1 MRLIVYFFLFIHLI
15 NIEVKKGTAM
25 LTRFSIKNS
34 RLIGSRKNLLLA
46 AITTLSMS
54 AMVFAAQDSLPNDQD
69 VPVVIKGVV
78 ATSSDKQQLLDKLKA
93 QYPDKPV
100 RDEIEVRSNINIPTN
115 WQQVATAIIDS
126 DIANIRQGRIDI
138 HGTTISLH
146 GKVSSLEQ
154 KQAIQNRIHT
164 RLTDLYQLE
173 NQLVVTQG
181 EQQLIDETLGNRIVE
196 FESGSAN
203 LTPMGL
209 GILDDM
215 AGVLQ
220 RVGDKPVTITGH
232 TDNVGNSGGNLTL
245 SNQRA
250 EAVKQYLIGRNIDAA
265 RLSTTGKGDLDP
277 IASNDNEEGRTRNRR
292 IEFTLAE

>member
-1 MRLIVYFFLFIHLI
+1 MKVLSRIT
-15 NIEVKKGTAM
+15 KSK
-25 LTRFSIKNS
+25 LTNHT
-34 RLIGSRKNLLLA
+34 KNLLLA
-46 AITTLSMS
+46 AAITLPMS
-54 AMVFAAQDSLPNDQD
+54 AVVFAEHNDAHVTNNSQN

-100 RDEIEVRSNINIPTN
+100 RDEIEVRSNISIPTN
-115 WQQVATAIIDS
+115 WQQIATTIIDS
-126 DIANIRQGRIDI
+126 DISNIRQGRIDI

-154 KQAIQNRIHT
+154 KQAIQNRIHS

-173 NQLVVTQG
+173 NQLVVVEG
-181 EQQLIDETLGNRIVE
+181 EQRLIDEALGNRIVE
-196 FESGSAN
+196 FESGSTN

-220 RVGDKPVTITGH
+220 RVGDKPVLITGH
-232 TDNVGNSGGNLTL
+232 TDNVGNSTANLAL
-245 SNQRA
+245 SNKRA
-250 EAVKQYLIGRNIDAA
+250 EAVKQYLIGRNINAT
-265 RLSTTGKGDLDP
+265 RLSTTGKGDSDP

-292 IEFTLAE
+292 IEFTLNE

>member
-1 MRLIVYFFLFIHLI
+1 MKVLSITTIPKLTHRT
-15 NIEVKKGTAM
+15 KG
-25 LTRFSIKNS
+25 
-34 RLIGSRKNLLLA
+34 LLLVA
-46 AITTLSMS
+46 ATTLSMS
-54 AMVFAAQDSLPNDQD
+54 AVVFAERNDTHVTNGSQN

-78 ATSSDKQQLLDKLKA
+78 ATSSDKQQLLEKLRA
-93 QYPDKPV
+93 QYPDKQV
-100 RDEIEVRSNINIPTN
+100 RDEIEVRSNISIPTN
-115 WQQVATAIIDS
+115 WQQIATAIIDS
-126 DIANIRQGRIDI
+126 DISNIRQGRIDI

-173 NQLVVTQG
+173 NQLVVIEG
-181 EQQLIDETLGNRIVE
+181 EQRLIDDTLGDRIVE

-215 AGVLQ
+215 AGVIQ
-220 RVGDKPVTITGH
+220 SVGNKPVIIIGH
-232 TDNVGNSGGNLTL
+232 TDNVGSPAANLAL
-245 SNQRA
+245 SNERA
-250 EAVKQYLIGRNIDAA
+250 EAVKQYLIGRNIDAT
-265 RLSTTGKGDLDP
+265 RLSTAGKGDSDP

-292 IEFTLAE
+292 IEFTLGE

>member
-1 MRLIVYFFLFIHLI
+1 MKVLSRMT
-15 NIEVKKGTAM
+15 KPK
-25 LTRFSIKNS
+25 LTNHT
-34 RLIGSRKNLLLA
+34 KNLLLA
-46 AITTLSMS
+46 AAITLPMS
-54 AMVFAAQDSLPNDQD
+54 AVVFAEHNDAHVTNNSQN

-100 RDEIEVRSNINIPTN
+100 RDEIEVRSNISIPTN
-115 WQQVATAIIDS
+115 WQQIATTIIDS
-126 DIANIRQGRIDI
+126 DISNIRQGRIDI

-154 KQAIQNRIHT
+154 KQAIQNRIHS

-173 NQLVVTQG
+173 NQLVVVEG
-181 EQQLIDETLGNRIVE
+181 EQRLIDETLGNRIVE
-196 FESGSAN
+196 FESGSTN

-220 RVGDKPVTITGH
+220 RVGDKPVLITGH
-232 TDNVGNSGGNLTL
+232 TDNVGNSTANLAL
-245 SNQRA
+245 SNKRA
-250 EAVKQYLIGRNIDAA
+250 EAVKQYLIGRNINAA
-265 RLSTTGKGDLDP
+265 RLSTTGKGDSDP

-292 IEFTLAE
+292 IEFTLNE

>member
-1 MRLIVYFFLFIHLI
+1 MKVLSKILPSKLTGHS
-15 NIEVKKGTAM
+15 KK
-25 LTRFSIKNS
+25 
-34 RLIGSRKNLLLA
+34 LLLV
-46 AITTLSMS
+46 S
-54 AMVFAAQDSLPNDQD
+54 AMIFPISAAVFAAQDS
-69 VPVVIKGVV
+69 PVVIKGVV
-78 ATSSDKQQLLDKLKA
+78 ATSSDKQQLLEKLKA
-93 QYPDKPV
+93 QYPNKTV
-100 RDEIEVRSNINIPTN
+100 RDEIEVRSNISIPTN
-115 WQQVATAIIDS
+115 WQQIATTIIDS
-126 DIANIRQGRIDI
+126 DISNISQGRIDI

-164 RLTDLYQLE
+164 RLTDLYQLD
-173 NQLVVTQG
+173 NQLVVVEG
-181 EQQLIDETLGNRIVE
+181 EQRLLDDTLGNRIVE
-196 FESGSAN
+196 FESGSTT

-232 TDNVGNSGGNLTL
+232 TDNVGNPSSNLVL
-245 SNQRA
+245 SNKRA
-250 EAVKQYLIGRNIDAA
+250 EAVKQYLIGRNISAA
-265 RLSTTGKGDLDP
+265 RLSTTGKGDADP

>member
-1 MRLIVYFFLFIHLI
+1 MKVL
-15 NIEVKKGTAM
+15 
-25 LTRFSIKNS
+25 S
-34 RLIGSRKNLLLA
+34 RITKSKRTNHTKNLLLA
-46 AITTLSMS
+46 AAITLPMS
-54 AMVFAAQDSLPNDQD
+54 AVVFAEHNDAHVTNNSQN

-100 RDEIEVRSNINIPTN
+100 RDEIEVRSNISIPTN
-115 WQQVATAIIDS
+115 WQQIATTIIDS
-126 DIANIRQGRIDI
+126 DISNIRQGRIDI

-154 KQAIQNRIHT
+154 KQAIQNRIHS

-173 NQLVVTQG
+173 NQLVVVEG
-181 EQQLIDETLGNRIVE
+181 EQRLIDETLGNRIVE
-196 FESGSAN
+196 FESGSTN

-220 RVGDKPVTITGH
+220 RVGDKPVLITGH
-232 TDNVGNSGGNLTL
+232 TDNVGNSTANLAL
-245 SNQRA
+245 SNKRA
-250 EAVKQYLIGRNIDAA
+250 EAVKQYLIGRNINAT
-265 RLSTTGKGDLDP
+265 RLSTTGKGDSDP

-292 IEFTLAE
+292 IEFTLNE

>member
-1 MRLIVYFFLFIHLI
+1 MKVL
-15 NIEVKKGTAM
+15 
-25 LTRFSIKNS
+25 S
-34 RLIGSRKNLLLA
+34 RITKSKQTNHTKNLLLA
-46 AITTLSMS
+46 AAITLPMS
-54 AMVFAAQDSLPNDQD
+54 AVVFAEHNDTHVTNNSQN

-100 RDEIEVRSNINIPTN
+100 RDEIEVRSNISIPTN
-115 WQQVATAIIDS
+115 WQQIATTIIDS
-126 DIANIRQGRIDI
+126 DISNIRQGRIDI

-154 KQAIQNRIHT
+154 KQAIQNRIHS

-173 NQLVVTQG
+173 NQLVVVEG
-181 EQQLIDETLGNRIVE
+181 EQRLIDETLGNRIVE
-196 FESGSAN
+196 FESGSTN

-220 RVGDKPVTITGH
+220 RVGDKPVLITGH
-232 TDNVGNSGGNLTL
+232 TDNVGNSTANLAL
-245 SNQRA
+245 SNKRA
-250 EAVKQYLIGRNIDAA
+250 EAVKQYLIGRNINAT
-265 RLSTTGKGDLDP
+265 RLSTTGKGDSDP

-292 IEFTLAE
+292 IEFTLNE

>member
-1 MRLIVYFFLFIHLI
+1 MKVLSRMT
-15 NIEVKKGTAM
+15 KPK
-25 LTRFSIKNS
+25 LTNHM
-34 RLIGSRKNLLLA
+34 KNLLLA
-46 AITTLSMS
+46 AAITLPMS
-54 AMVFAAQDSLPNDQD
+54 AVVFAEHNDAHVTNNSQN

-100 RDEIEVRSNINIPTN
+100 RDEIEVRSNISIPTN
-115 WQQVATAIIDS
+115 WQQIATTIIDS
-126 DIANIRQGRIDI
+126 DISNIRQGRIDI

-154 KQAIQNRIHT
+154 KQAIQNRIHS

-173 NQLVVTQG
+173 NQLVVVEG
-181 EQQLIDETLGNRIVE
+181 EQRLIDETLGNRIVE
-196 FESGSAN
+196 FESGSTN

-220 RVGDKPVTITGH
+220 RVGDKPVLITGH
-232 TDNVGNSGGNLTL
+232 TDNVGNSTANLAL
-245 SNQRA
+245 SNKRA
-250 EAVKQYLIGRNIDAA
+250 EAVKQYLIGRNINAT
-265 RLSTTGKGDLDP
+265 RLSTTGKGDSDP

-292 IEFTLAE
+292 IEFTLNE

>member
-1 MRLIVYFFLFIHLI
+1 MKVLSRMT
-15 NIEVKKGTAM
+15 KPK
-25 LTRFSIKNS
+25 LTNHT
-34 RLIGSRKNLLLA
+34 KNLLLA
-46 AITTLSMS
+46 AAITLPMS
-54 AMVFAAQDSLPNDQD
+54 AVVFAEHNDAHVANSSQN

-100 RDEIEVRSNINIPTN
+100 RDEIEVRSNISIPTN
-115 WQQVATAIIDS
+115 WQQIATTIIDS
-126 DIANIRQGRIDI
+126 DISNIRQGRIDI

-154 KQAIQNRIHT
+154 KQAIQNRIHS

-173 NQLVVTQG
+173 NQLVVVEG
-181 EQQLIDETLGNRIVE
+181 EQRLIDETLGNRIVE
-196 FESGSAN
+196 FESGSTN

-220 RVGDKPVTITGH
+220 RVGDKPVLITGH
-232 TDNVGNSGGNLTL
+232 TDNVGNSTANLAL
-245 SNQRA
+245 SNKRA
-250 EAVKQYLIGRNIDAA
+250 EAVKQYLIGRNINAT
-265 RLSTTGKGDLDP
+265 RLSTTGKGDSDP

-292 IEFTLAE
+292 IEFTLNE

>member
-1 MRLIVYFFLFIHLI
+1 MKVLSRMT
-15 NIEVKKGTAM
+15 KPK
-25 LTRFSIKNS
+25 LTNHT
-34 RLIGSRKNLLLA
+34 KNLLLA
-46 AITTLSMS
+46 AVITFPMS
-54 AMVFAAQDSLPNDQD
+54 AVVFAEHNDAHVTNNSQN

-100 RDEIEVRSNINIPTN
+100 RDEIEVRSNISIPTN
-115 WQQVATAIIDS
+115 WQQIATTIIDS
-126 DIANIRQGRIDI
+126 DISNIRQGRIDI

-154 KQAIQNRIHT
+154 KQAIQNRIHS
-164 RLTDLYQLE
+164 RLTNLYQLE
-173 NQLVVTQG
+173 NQLVVVEG
-181 EQQLIDETLGNRIVE
+181 EQRLIDETLGNRIVE
-196 FESGSAN
+196 FESGSTN

-220 RVGDKPVTITGH
+220 RVGDKPVLITGH
-232 TDNVGNSGGNLTL
+232 TDNVGNSTANLAL
-245 SNQRA
+245 SNKRA
-250 EAVKQYLIGRNIDAA
+250 EAVKQYLIGRNINAA
-265 RLSTTGKGDLDP
+265 RLSTTGKGDSDP

-292 IEFTLAE
+292 IEFTLNE

>member
-1 MRLIVYFFLFIHLI
+1 MKVLSRITKP
-15 NIEVKKGTAM
+15 N
-25 LTRFSIKNS
+25 LTNHT
-34 RLIGSRKNLLLA
+34 KNLLLA
-46 AITTLSMS
+46 AAITLPMS
-54 AMVFAAQDSLPNDQD
+54 AVVFAEHNDTHVTNNSQN

-100 RDEIEVRSNINIPTN
+100 RDEIEVRSNISIPTN
-115 WQQVATAIIDS
+115 WQQIATTIIDS
-126 DIANIRQGRIDI
+126 DISNIRQGRIDI

-154 KQAIQNRIHT
+154 KQAIQNRIHS

-173 NQLVVTQG
+173 NQLVVVEG
-181 EQQLIDETLGNRIVE
+181 EQRLIDETLGNRIVE
-196 FESGSAN
+196 FESGSTN

-220 RVGDKPVTITGH
+220 RVGDKPVLITGH
-232 TDNVGNSGGNLTL
+232 TDNVGNSTANLAL
-245 SNQRA
+245 SNKRA
-250 EAVKQYLIGRNIDAA
+250 EAVKQYLIGRNINAT
-265 RLSTTGKGDLDP
+265 RLSTTGKGDSDP

-292 IEFTLAE
+292 IEFTLNE

>member
-1 MRLIVYFFLFIHLI
+1 MKVL
-15 NIEVKKGTAM
+15 
-25 LTRFSIKNS
+25 S
-34 RLIGSRKNLLLA
+34 RITKSKRTNHTKNLLLA
-46 AITTLSMS
+46 AAITLPMS
-54 AMVFAAQDSLPNDQD
+54 AVVFAEHNDAHVTNNSQN

-100 RDEIEVRSNINIPTN
+100 RDEIEVRSNISIPTN
-115 WQQVATAIIDS
+115 WQQIATTIIDS
-126 DIANIRQGRIDI
+126 DISNIRQGRIDI

-154 KQAIQNRIHT
+154 KQAIQNHIHS

-173 NQLVVTQG
+173 NQLVVVEG
-181 EQQLIDETLGNRIVE
+181 EQRLIDETLGNRIVE
-196 FESGSAN
+196 FESGSTT

-232 TDNVGNSGGNLTL
+232 TDNVGNSAANLAL
-245 SNQRA
+245 SNKRA
-250 EAVKQYLIGRNIDAA
+250 EAVKQYLIGRNINAA
-265 RLSTTGKGDLDP
+265 RLSTAGKGDADP

-292 IEFTLAE
+292 IEFTLGE

>member
-1 MRLIVYFFLFIHLI
+1 MKVLSRMT
-15 NIEVKKGTAM
+15 KPK
-25 LTRFSIKNS
+25 LTNHT
-34 RLIGSRKNLLLA
+34 KNLLLA
-46 AITTLSMS
+46 AAITFPMS
-54 AMVFAAQDSLPNDQD
+54 AVVFAEHNDAHVTNNSQN

-100 RDEIEVRSNINIPTN
+100 RDEIEVRSNISIPTN
-115 WQQVATAIIDS
+115 WQQIATTIIDS
-126 DIANIRQGRIDI
+126 DISNIRQGRIDI

-154 KQAIQNRIHT
+154 KQAIQNRIHS

-173 NQLVVTQG
+173 NQLVVVEG
-181 EQQLIDETLGNRIVE
+181 EQRLIDETLGNRIVE
-196 FESGSAN
+196 FESGSTN

-220 RVGDKPVTITGH
+220 RVGDKPVLITGH
-232 TDNVGNSGGNLTL
+232 TDNVGNSTANLAL
-245 SNQRA
+245 SNKRA
-250 EAVKQYLIGRNIDAA
+250 EAVKQYLIGRNINAA
-265 RLSTTGKGDLDP
+265 RLSTTGKGDSDP

-292 IEFTLAE
+292 IEFTLNE

>member
-1 MRLIVYFFLFIHLI
+1 MKVL
-15 NIEVKKGTAM
+15 
-25 LTRFSIKNS
+25 S
-34 RLIGSRKNLLLA
+34 RITKPKRTNHAKNLLLA
-46 AITTLSMS
+46 AAITLPIS
-54 AMVFAAQDSLPNDQD
+54 AVVFAEHNDTHVTNNSQN

-100 RDEIEVRSNINIPTN
+100 RDEIEVRSNISIPTN
-115 WQQVATAIIDS
+115 WQQIATTIIDS
-126 DIANIRQGRIDI
+126 DISNIRQGRIDI

-154 KQAIQNRIHT
+154 KQAIQNRIHS

-173 NQLVVTQG
+173 NQLVVVEG
-181 EQQLIDETLGNRIVE
+181 EQRLIDETLGNRIVE
-196 FESGSAN
+196 FESGSTN

-220 RVGDKPVTITGH
+220 RVGDKPVLITGH
-232 TDNVGNSGGNLTL
+232 TDNVGNSTANLAL
-245 SNQRA
+245 SNKRA
-250 EAVKQYLIGRNIDAA
+250 EAVKQYLIGRNINAS
-265 RLSTTGKGDLDP
+265 RLSTTGKGDSDP

-292 IEFTLAE
+292 IEFTLNE